1 MKKLTFIFLGCIFA
15 IFLNVNSFAQTTM
28 SQEGQYIFNSLGF
41 YIGGVLVAFMA
52 AGFCMLESGLVT
64 TKSVSTIAAK
74 NIGKFAICSLI
85 FFLVGYNLAYGVP
98 EGGFMGSF
106 SIWTDTTDAETGYS
120 GYSDWF
126 FQTMFVCATAS
137 IVSGAVAERI
147 KIWPF
152 FIFAAIMAGVIY
164 PISMGWQ
171 WGGGWLATSGFSD
184 FAGSTLVHACGGA
197 AALAGVIVLGA
208 REGRFGS
215 RGEKKS
221 MQPFAASSIPLVTL
235 GTFLLWFGW
244 FGFNGFSQLAMGTFD
259 DVNAISKIAVNTH
272 LAGAAGTVTG
282 AALTRLIGGKTDI
295 VMMLNGALAGLVA
308 ITAEPLTPGPITA
321 MIIGSIGAVI
331 MYYGTKLLE
340 NLGLDDV
347 VGAIPVHMF
356 AGIFGT
362 LVVPLTNSDTSFGT
376 QFVGVI
382 SVCVFSFVLSW
393 ITFSTL
399 KSTIGLRIS
408 KAAEKQGTD
417 KAEVAEVYGRVQD
430 RHRESAILDG
440 RTYKKQNQFTFLLHY
455 GF

>member
-1 MKKLTFIFLGCIFA
+1 MRNNLVILLSVVFTLVFTGTSSA
-15 IFLNVNSFAQTTM
+15 ETTM

-41 YIGGVLVAFMA
+41 YLGGVLVAFMA

-74 NIGKFAICSLI
+74 NIGKFAICSLV

-98 EGGFMGSF
+98 EGGYVGSF
-106 SIWTDTTDAETGYS
+106 TIWTDTTNSETGYS

-152 FIFAAIMAGVIY
+152 FIFAAIMAGLIY

-171 WGGGWLATSGFSD
+171 WGGGWLSVAGFSD

-208 REGRFGS
+208 RSGRYTSQGGK
-215 RGEKKS
+215 RV
-221 MQPFAASSIPLVTL
+221 MVPFAASSIPLVTL

-282 AALTRLIGGKTDI
+282 AAMTRLIGGKTDI

-321 MIIGSIGAVI
+321 MVIGSIGAII
-331 MYYGTKLLE
+331 MYYGTKMLE
-340 NLGLDDV
+340 RLGLDDV

-362 LVVPLTNSDTSFGT
+362 LAVPFTNGNTDFGT
-376 QFVGVI
+376 QFVGMF
-382 SVCVFSFVLSW
+382 SVVVFSFVLSYL
-393 ITFSTL
+393 TFTAM
-399 KSTIGLRIS
+399 KATIGLRIS
-408 KAAEKQGTD
+408 KEAEKLGTD
-417 KAEVAEVYGRVQD
+417 KAEVGVIAYSIRD
-430 RHRESAILDG
+430 
-440 RTYKKQNQFTFLLHY
+440 
-455 GF
+455 

>member
-1 MKKLTFIFLGCIFA
+1 MKNIKYLILVLTLTQIIPSISYA
-15 IFLNVNSFAQTTM
+15 DSTM
-28 SQEGQYIFNSLGF
+28 SEEGQYIFNSLGF
-41 YIGGVLVAFMA
+41 YLGGVLVAFMA

-74 NIGKFAICSLI
+74 NVGKFAICSLV
-85 FFLVGYNLAYGVP
+85 FFLFGYNMAYGVP
-98 EGGFMGSF
+98 EGGYIGSF
-106 SIWTDTTDAETGYS
+106 AIWNDVSEIGTGYS
-120 GYSDWF
+120 DSSDWF

-152 FIFAAIMAGVIY
+152 FLFAALMAGFIY

-171 WGGGWLATSGFSD
+171 WGGGWLASAGFSD

-197 AALAGVIVLGA
+197 AALAGIIVLGA

-215 RGEKKS
+215 KGEKKS
-221 MQPFAASSIPLVTL
+221 MVPFAASSIPLVTL

-272 LAGAAGTVTG
+272 LAGAAGTVAG
-282 AALTRLIGGKTDI
+282 AAITRLMAGKTDI

-308 ITAEPLTPGPITA
+308 ITAEPLTPSPLLAIL
-321 MIIGSIGAVI
+321 IGFVGALI
-331 MYYGTKLLE
+331 MYFGTKFLE
-340 NLGLDDV
+340 SLQLDDV

-362 LVVPLTNSDTSFGT
+362 LFVPASNPETNFGT
-376 QFVGVI
+376 QFLGVI
-382 SVCVFSFVLSW
+382 SVCIFSFVLSY
-393 ITFSTL
+393 IVFSAM
-399 KSTIGLRIS
+399 KATIGLRIS
-408 KAAEKQGTD
+408 KEAEKLGTD
-417 KAEVAEVYGRVQD
+417 KAEVGVVAYSIRD
-430 RHRESAILDG
+430 
-440 RTYKKQNQFTFLLHY
+440 
-455 GF
+455 

>member
-1 MKKLTFIFLGCIFA
+1 MKNNLVILLSIVFTLVFSGTSSA
-15 IFLNVNSFAQTTM
+15 ETTM

-41 YIGGVLVAFMA
+41 YLGGVLVAFMA

-98 EGGFMGSF
+98 EGGYVGSF
-106 SIWTDTTDAETGYS
+106 TIWTDTTNTETGYS

-152 FIFAAIMAGVIY
+152 FIFAAIMAGLIY

-171 WGGGWLATSGFSD
+171 WGGGWLSVAGFSD

-208 REGRFGS
+208 RSGRYTSQGGK
-215 RGEKKS
+215 RV
-221 MQPFAASSIPLVTL
+221 MVPFAASSIPLVTL

-282 AALTRLIGGKTDI
+282 AAMTRLIGGKTDI

-321 MIIGSIGAVI
+321 MVIGSIGAVI
-331 MYYGTKLLE
+331 MYYGTKMLE
-340 NLGLDDV
+340 RLGLDDV

-362 LVVPLTNSDTSFGT
+362 LVVPFTNGNTDFGT
-376 QFVGVI
+376 QFVGMF
-382 SVCVFSFVLSW
+382 SVVVFSFVLSYL
-393 ITFSTL
+393 TFTAM
-399 KSTIGLRIS
+399 KATIGLRIS
-408 KAAEKQGTD
+408 KEAEKLGTD
-417 KAEVAEVYGRVQD
+417 KAEVGVTAYSIRD
-430 RHRESAILDG
+430 
-440 RTYKKQNQFTFLLHY
+440 
-455 GF
+455 

>member
-1 MKKLTFIFLGCIFA
+1 MKKILLTFLSCFFTLGLIGSTSA
-15 IFLNVNSFAQTTM
+15 ETTM

-41 YIGGVLVAFMA
+41 YLGGVLVAFMA

-85 FFLVGYNLAYGVP
+85 FFLVGYNVAYGVP
-98 EGGFMGSF
+98 EGGYIGSF
-106 SIWTDTTDAETGYS
+106 SIWTDTTNTETGYS

-152 FIFAAIMAGVIY
+152 FVFAAIMAGVIY

-171 WGGGWLATSGFSD
+171 WGGGWLSTAGFSD

-208 REGRFGS
+208 RSGRFSSQGGK
-215 RGEKKS
+215 RI
-221 MQPFAASSIPLVTL
+221 MVPFAASSIPLVTL

-272 LAGAAGTVTG
+272 LAGAAGTFTG
-282 AALTRLIGGKTDI
+282 AAITRLIGGKTDI

-321 MIIGSIGAVI
+321 MLIGSVGAAI
-331 MYYGTKLLE
+331 MYFGTKMLE
-340 NLGLDDV
+340 NFGLDDV

-362 LVVPLTNSDTSFGT
+362 LIVPLTNNDTSFGT
-376 QFVGVI
+376 QFIGVL
-382 SVCVFSFVLSW
+382 SVCTFSFVLSW
-393 ITFSTL
+393 VTFTAL

-408 KAAEKQGTD
+408 KAAEKLGTD
-417 KAEVAEVYGRVQD
+417 KAEIGVTAYSIRD
-430 RHRESAILDG
+430 
-440 RTYKKQNQFTFLLHY
+440 
-455 GF
+455 

>member
-295 VMMLNGALAGLVA
+295 VMMLNGSLAGLVA
-308 ITAEPLTPGPITA
+308 ITAEPLTPTPITA

-362 LVVPLTNSDTSFGT
+362 LVVPLTNADTSFGT
-376 QFVGVI
+376 QFIGVI

-399 KSTIGLRIS
+399 KSTVGLRIS
-408 KAAEKQGTD
+408 RAAEKQGTD
-417 KAEVAEVYGRVQD
+417 KAEVGVVAYSIRD
-430 RHRESAILDG
+430 
-440 RTYKKQNQFTFLLHY
+440 
-455 GF
+455 

>member
-1 MKKLTFIFLGCIFA
+1 MKKSVLLTLLLLSIFTTS
-15 IFLNVNSFAQTTM
+15 SFAETTM
-28 SQEGQYIFNSLGF
+28 SEEGQYIFNSLAF

-74 NIGKFAICSLI
+74 NIGKFAICSI
-85 FFLVGYNLAYGVP
+85 VFFLVGYNLAYGIP
-98 EGGFMGSF
+98 EGGYIGSF
-106 SIWTDTTDAETGYS
+106 SIWSDGTEMGTGYS
-120 GYSDWF
+120 GHSDWF

-152 FIFAAIMAGVIY
+152 FIFAAFMAGLIY

-171 WGGGWLATSGFSD
+171 WGGGWLSTAGFSD

-208 REGRFGS
+208 REGRFGP
-215 RGEKKS
+215 RGQKRS
-221 MQPFAASSIPLVTL
+221 MEPFAASSIPLVTL

-272 LAGAAGTVTG
+272 LAGAAGTVAG
-282 AALTRLIGGKTDI
+282 AALTRLLNGKTDI

-308 ITAEPLTPGPITA
+308 ITAEPLTPGPILA
-321 MIIGSIGAVI
+321 MCIGAMGAVI
-331 MYYGTKLLE
+331 MYFGTKFLE
-340 NLGLDDV
+340 SKALDDV

-362 LVVPLTNSDTSFGT
+362 LVVPLSNNDTNFAT
-376 QFVGVI
+376 QFIGVI
-382 SVCVFSFVLSW
+382 SVCVFSFVLSYAV
-393 ITFSTL
+393 FRTL
-399 KSTIGLRIS
+399 KETIGLRIS
-408 KAAEKQGTD
+408 KSAERLGTD
-417 KAEVAEVYGRVQD
+417 KAEVGV
-430 RHRESAILDG
+430 SAYSIRD
-440 RTYKKQNQFTFLLHY
+440 
-455 GF
+455 

>member
-1 MKKLTFIFLGCIFA
+1 MKKFSLYLIIINVLIFYGVA
-15 IFLNVNSFAQTTM
+15 HAETTM

-41 YIGGVLVAFMA
+41 YLGGVLVAFMA

-74 NIGKFAICSLI
+74 NIGKFAICSII

-98 EGGFMGSF
+98 EGGYIGSF
-106 SIWTDTTDAETGYS
+106 TIWTDNTNTETGYS

-152 FIFAAIMAGVIY
+152 FIFAAVMAGAIY

-171 WGGGWLATSGFSD
+171 WGGGWLSTSGFSD
-184 FAGSTLVHACGGA
+184 FAGSTLVHACGGS
-197 AALAGVIVLGA
+197 AALAGIIVLGA
-208 REGRFGS
+208 REGRFGKK
-215 RGEKKS
+215 GEKKS

-282 AALTRLIGGKTDI
+282 AAITRLIGGKTDI

-331 MYYGTKLLE
+331 MYYGTKMLE
-340 NLGLDDV
+340 NYGLDDV

-362 LVVPLTNSDTSFGT
+362 LVVPLTNNNTSFGT
-376 QFVGVI
+376 QLI
-382 SVCVFSFVLSW
+382 
-393 ITFSTL
+393 
-399 KSTIGLRIS
+399 
-408 KAAEKQGTD
+408 
-417 KAEVAEVYGRVQD
+417 
-430 RHRESAILDG
+430 
-440 RTYKKQNQFTFLLHY
+440 
-455 GF
+455 